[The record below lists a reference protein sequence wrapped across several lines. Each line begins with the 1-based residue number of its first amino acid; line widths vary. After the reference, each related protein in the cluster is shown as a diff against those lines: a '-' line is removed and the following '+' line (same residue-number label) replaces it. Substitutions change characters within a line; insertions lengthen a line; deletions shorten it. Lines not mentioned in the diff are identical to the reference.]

1 VNPEGN
7 AGLAKKAADCL
18 AGVGSILR
26 AMALSDRDN
35 HLTPEWPA
43 RRGPGWGAVAAVLIL
58 ALASAASSLFTLE
71 RLKNAVLAAVD
82 AGRPAG
88 LPVLWAS
95 LGATDAALAAL
106 SAAALVFLI
115 YLEWSRRIFSRFLV
129 SATPAQSFAI
139 LTIIV
144 AWLGQAYL
152 FPGVLLGGDS
162 GSHVA
167 RFLEVREG
175 LAAGSLPQW
184 TNFDY
189 LGSPLL
195 GFTGPLLYVVGG
207 ALDLLVRDPVATA
220 KILLFATHLAAGWAF
235 YALLLRLGIAR
246 TAALFAAIGFAGS
259 FAALHLFLYRGVF
272 PQAFTILFLVLI
284 FYAAEGIMRAGGLLW
299 RDWLIFALSVGG
311 MIINHQPHAL
321 FAALYLGLYGSASLA
336 LGRWDWKR
344 LWALITAGVVG
355 VGISLV
361 AVVPVIAESSWVMI
375 DPEGGL
381 FRFHLPTW
389 QRLSD
394 LVIWRDTRT
403 TWGIDYWAYLG
414 IVLVGLAIAGGFAS
428 WRGRLG
434 HDRRPLA
441 LAVAPGLMLS
451 FFVYNPVVR
460 DIIFILFFTGILA
473 ALGFE
478 WLAQTVRP
486 ASRLPLVVAA
496 ALLLD
501 VAGTSV
507 QPVARSD
514 KAFLIEAGRYL
525 AQTAPEERFAEI
537 DLARDGSIQADI
549 GPDAGPLSAYAMVQR
564 VAGHHNMA
572 ATPVHNYAE
581 TIVEMVARDLRRD
594 GRVGDPTLALLRL
607 LNVSRIVCISPV
619 AAGCPDGFVQ
629 ARVEGPL
636 GRVIHIADA
645 SPVLFSRHLATLPP
659 PARLDKPMLWPGDF
673 EGDAP
678 SPQIS
683 GIEDFLDRYLRGADI
698 AWASHQAAALPVRAV
713 PPESPAPAENDPW
726 QAALGDYSV
735 SLQTVSL
742 RITASGKGY
751 AQLSHPWYPATEVRL
766 NGKAITPLQGA
777 FDLMVVP
784 LQPGINDIEIGPV
797 TTPVRR
803 YSALASAASLVL
815 ACLIAALLA
824 FRARRRRRA
833 A

>member
-1 VNPEGN
+1 
-7 AGLAKKAADCL
+7 
-18 AGVGSILR
+18 
-26 AMALSDRDN
+26 MWLSGRDN
-35 HLTPEWPA
+35 HSTLQWLS
-43 RRGPGWGAVAAVLIL
+43 RRGPGWGAVAAVLLL

-82 AGRPAG
+82 EGRPVG

-95 LGATDAALAAL
+95 LGPTDAMLAAL
-106 SAAALVFLI
+106 SAAALVLLI
-115 YLEWSRRIFSRFLV
+115 YLERSRRTFSRFLAV
-129 SATPAQSFAI
+129 ATPAQSFAM

-175 LAAGSLPQW
+175 LEAGTLPQW

-195 GFTGPLLYVVGG
+195 GFTGPLLYVAGG

-220 KILLFATHLAAGWAF
+220 KILLFVTHLAVGWAF

-246 TAALFAAIGFAGS
+246 VAAMLAAIGFAGS

-272 PQAFTILFLVLI
+272 PQALTILFLVLI
-284 FYAAEGIMRAGGLLW
+284 FYAAEGIMRAGARLW
-299 RDWLIFALSVGG
+299 HDWLIFALSVGG

-321 FAALYLGLYGSASLA
+321 FAALYLGLFGSASLA

-344 LWALITAGVVG
+344 LWALATSGIAGI
-355 VGISLV
+355 GISLV
-361 AVVPVIAESSWVMI
+361 AVVPVIAEADWVMI

-381 FRFHLPTW
+381 FQFHLPTW
-389 QRLSD
+389 RRLSD

-434 HDRRPLA
+434 PEHRLLA
-441 LAVAPGLMLS
+441 LAIAPGLAAS

-460 DIIFILFFTGILA
+460 DIIFILFFAGILA

-478 WLAQTVRP
+478 WLAQAARP

-496 ALLLD
+496 ALILD
-501 VAGTSV
+501 VASTSV

-525 AQTAPEERFAEI
+525 AQIAPAERIAEI
-537 DLARDGSIQADI
+537 GLARDGSIQADI
-549 GPDAGPLSAYAMVQR
+549 GPGAGPLSAYAMVQR

-572 ATPVHNYAE
+572 ATLVHNYAE
-581 TIVEMVARDLRRD
+581 TIVELAAQDLRRD
-594 GRVGDPTLALLRL
+594 GRVDAPTLALLRL
-607 LNVSRIVCISPV
+607 LNVSRIICISPV
-619 AAGCPDGFVQ
+619 AMGCPDGFVQ
-629 ARVEGPL
+629 ARAEGPL
-636 GRVIHIADA
+636 GRVIPIADA
-645 SPVLFSRHLATLPP
+645 SPAIFSRRLVALAP
-659 PARLDKPMLWPGDF
+659 PAQLDKPMLWPGDF
-673 EGDAP
+673 EGGAP
-678 SPQIS
+678 APQVS
-683 GIEDFLDRYLRGADI
+683 ATEDFLNRYLRDADI
-698 AWASHQAAALPVRAV
+698 AWASHLAAALPVRAV
-713 PPESPAPAENDPW
+713 PPESPATAENGPW
-726 QAALGDYSV
+726 QAALSGYSV

-742 RITASGKGY
+742 RVTASGNGY
-751 AQLSHPWYPATEVRL
+751 AQLSHPWYPGTEVRL
-766 NGKAITPLQGA
+766 NAKVIAPLQGA
-777 FDLMVVP
+777 LDLMVVP

-797 TTPVRR
+797 STPVRR
-803 YSALASAASLVL
+803 YSALASAASLII
-815 ACLIAALLA
+815 ACLAAALLA
-824 FRARRRRRA
+824 GIARRRKRRTSTA
-833 A
+833 AP